1 MAKITSVSCLSKDTD
16 PRLGSWNCK
25 RHNSRVK
32 KLALAYKYTPGNK
45 RSDGWLLINSLKTPG
60 AGFRHLGIGNWVRLP
75 QLAEG

>member
-1 MAKITSVSCLSKDTD
+1 MAKITSMSCLSKDAN

-45 RSDGWLLINSLKTPG
+45 GVMAGSLLTP
-60 AGFRHLGIGNWVRLP
+60 
-75 QLAEG
+75 